1 MDVKAGLK
9 LSPPV
14 KEVTVVDRPV
24 DGIRFIQYRAKIGGT
39 VRCLGTVLY
48 FSIVNC
54 GVTQLLVGLRNLSP
68 TLFGG
73 KCVKQ
78 MLVLYHFVLFCSIF
92 LESFHVIL
100 ELFVPKITLY
110 CFDANCR
117 IMSRANTLDKWRIL

>member
-24 DGIRFIQYRAKIGGT
+24 DSIRFIQYRAKIGGT
-39 VRCLGTVLY
+39 VRCLGTVVLY
-48 FSIVNC
+48 LSIVNC
-54 GVTQLLVGLRNLSP
+54 GVMQLLVGLRNLSP

-78 MLVLYHFVLFCSIF
+78 MLVLYRSVLFSCIF

-110 CFDANCR
+110 CFDANCQ
-117 IMSRANTLDKWRIL
+117 IMSRGNTLNK